1 MRALIEFAA
10 NPGKKY
16 FLTILVLAIIT
27 ICFLGIFNRD
37 PWLPDEP
44 RVAAIALEMSH
55 SGNIVVPMLSGE
67 PFIEKPPLYF
77 AMAAGLVH
85 TLGPIVGNTGAIRF
99 TSTLFALATLLVFF
113 LLAQR
118 LGDRAFALR
127 ALMILGTMAGF
138 VENFH
143 WIRVDPALTFF
154 ITAAIWSFAETYLAK
169 RPWFLIGAGFFSAG
183 AFLAKGLI
191 GPVFIFIPGLVL
203 FYLWFRETGRQTEK
217 KSYFILLHLSAILVF
232 IAIAGSWIA
241 ALRITGG
248 EKLWHEWFW
257 VNHVG
262 RFIGTATAQGH
273 IHLHKPLY
281 YLSPAIKYT
290 LPWTPLVLIWIVS
303 IFKQLK
309 QPKSISRENILLLVW
324 GLGSILLLSITATK
338 RSMYLYPILP
348 AFALM
353 GAMAL
358 QKGVKRWFDY
368 YTIFWTLLSIIVLG
382 ILTFSPLASHFL
394 KSLLPAPAHNLIS
407 TFGWQNIIAGI
418 CFIIA
423 IIIFKKRQNLNVVLQ
438 FTAIITML
446 YISILTGPVVAVDQL
461 RSLRAET
468 QRFVAHI
475 DRQQRPGVAGWNF
488 HSITTANFYYY
499 FDWKVPQIKNR
510 QRLLAILEH
519 RDPEFDS
526 IILCNVKSLSDL
538 IKVPYKI
545 LARGNPQHSH
555 KKYKRVIWIKG
566 LPEIKNSARIK

>member
-1 MRALIEFAA
+1 MRNFIGFATD
-10 NPGKKY
+10 PGKKF
-16 FLTILVLAIIT
+16 FLTILVLAIIS

-118 LGDRAFALR
+118 LGGRAFAFP

-154 ITAAIWSFAETYLAK
+154 ITAAIWSFSETYLAK

-183 AFLAKGLI
+183 AFLAKGFI
-191 GPVFIFIPGLVL
+191 GPVLIFIPWVAL
-203 FYLWFRETGRQTEK
+203 FFLWLKETRKQTEK
-217 KSYFILLHLSAILVF
+217 KNFYLFPHLSAFLVF
-232 IAIAGSWIA
+232 AAIAGVWIA
-241 ALRITGG
+241 ALKITGG

-262 RFIGTATAQGH
+262 RLTGTATVQGH
-273 IHLHKPLY
+273 IHPHKPLY

-303 IFKQLK
+303 IFRQLR
-309 QPKSISRENILLLVW
+309 QPKSISQENILLFVW
-324 GLGSILLLSITATK
+324 GLGSIILLSITATK

-348 AFALM
+348 VFALM

-368 YTIFWTLLSIIVLG
+368 YTNFWTIISIIGLG
-382 ILTFSPLASHFL
+382 LLTISPLASLFL
-394 KSLLPAPAHNLIS
+394 KSLLPAPALNVIS

-423 IIIFKKRQNLNVVLQ
+423 ILIFRKRQNLNVVLQ

-446 YISILTGPVVAVDQL
+446 YITILTGPVVAVDQL

-468 QRFVAHI
+468 QKFVTHI
-475 DRQQRPGVAGWNF
+475 DPQQRARVAGWNF
-488 HSITTANFYYY
+488 HSIITANFYYY
-499 FDWKVPQIKNR
+499 FNWKVPQIRNH
-510 QRLLAILEH
+510 QRLQAILEH
-519 RDPEFDS
+519 KDPEFDS

-538 IKVPYKI
+538 IKVPYQI

-566 LPEIKNSARIK
+566 LPEITNSSRRK